1 MASSPTSP
9 ASLKLK
15 DSDTI
20 SQTSTLANTATTD
33 FAPKPTTKHNNFI
46 ALQTLLETPEPEATT
61 SSTTAETL
69 TETQLMMIKKNKRRK
84 IYFVVG
90 LVTFVCCAVLAAIL
104 VVIFGPRRVSQ
115 D

>member
-1 MASSPTSP
+1 MAPPDSP
-9 ASLKLK
+9 ASPKLK

-20 SQTSTLANTATTD
+20 SQTSTLASNTATTD
-33 FAPKPTTKHNNFI
+33 FAPKSTAKHNNFI
-46 ALQTLLETPEPEATT
+46 ALQTLLETPEPGATT

-90 LVTFVCCAVLAAIL
+90 LVIFVCCAVLAAIL
-104 VVIFGPRRVSQ
+104 VVIFGSRRVSQ